1 MYYLFKRTTEKTSA
15 IEQYHHEEQAL
26 ARMEYLGMNN
36 LEENVTG
43 FYVESGDLR
52 LIAEWEI

>member
-1 MYYLFKRTTEKTSA
+1 MFYLFKRTTDRTQA

-36 LEENVTG
+36 MDEAITG
-43 FYVESGDLR
+43 FYVESGDLK
-52 LIAEWEI
+52 LIAEWEV

>member
-1 MYYLFKRTTEKTSA
+1 MFYLFKRTTDKTQA

-36 LEENVTG
+36 MDETTTG
-43 FYVESGDLR
+43 FYVESGDLK
-52 LIAEWEI
+52 LIAEWEV

>member
-1 MYYLFKRTTEKTSA
+1 MYYLFKRTTEKTEA

-26 ARMEYLGMNN
+26 ARMEYLGMHTTDPKA
-36 LEENVTG
+36 TG

-52 LIAEWEI
+52 LIAEWEV

>member
-1 MYYLFKRTTEKTSA
+1 MFYLFKRTTEKTQA

-36 LEENVTG
+36 MDETTTG
-43 FYVESGDLR
+43 FYVESGDLK

>member
-1 MYYLFKRTTEKTSA
+1 MFTLFKRTTDKTQA

-36 LEENVTG
+36 MDETTTG
-43 FYVESGDLR
+43 FYVESGDLK

>member
-1 MYYLFKRTTEKTSA
+1 MFYLFKRTTEKTQA

-36 LEENVTG
+36 MDETTTG
-43 FYVESGDLR
+43 FYVESGDLK
-52 LIAEWEI
+52 LIAEWEV